1 MSLQKKLLF
10 IIVLPVIIST
20 TIAVVIASFNIKN
33 QGMTNINERS
43 NTILDINIENWLKY
57 HEDGSMTL
65 EDETNKNN
73 RNEYTFRI
81 ASLNPENVKNTA
93 TKKEAEAILKEIASV
108 EDQIENYGK
117 PKTKKSN
124 K

>member
-1 MSLQKKLLF
+1 MNEKDQYVLNNLEAQKAKLE
-10 IIVLPVIIST
+10 
-20 TIAVVIASFNIKN
+20 
-33 QGMTNINERS
+33 ER
-43 NTILDINIENWLKY
+43 LD
-57 HEDGSMTL
+57 G
-65 EDETNKNN
+65 
-73 RNEYTFRI
+73 
-81 ASLNPENVKNTA
+81 A